1 MPRTVRDVM
10 TTDPVVCET
19 TASATE
25 AAQKMRDHEIGDV
38 LVVDGSELVGIVT
51 DRDIAVRVVAEG
63 SDPDSVTLGDVCSG
77 DLETVTPDDDLGDVI
92 RDMRDRA
99 VRRVPVVEDGTAVG
113 ILSIGDLA
121 VMKDA
126 ESLLADI
133 SAAPSNT

>member
-10 TTDPVVCET
+10 
-19 TASATE
+19 
-25 AAQKMRDHEIGDV
+25 KMRDHEIGDV